1 MPLFDFTVKVVLI
14 LFEGWGRW
22 GHNTSPSLYF
32 FVVSLL
38 LGSDNTFVIT
48 QHWHTK
54 QERNMIVLPSYQYSV
69 IVGLLLSDGWLII
82 PSATNISPRLGL
94 SQSLSHFKYVWFVFN
109 ALSHYCDNFP
119 VLRERKR
126 GTKTLWCVDVVT
138 GALPCFSEIY
148 SLFYVNKIKVIP
160 HNIYELFTPVVFAHL
175 IMGDGGFKSK
185 GIFLCTDSYSIQDV
199 VRLMNVLII
208 RYDLKCTLH
217 KSNEGYRIYI
227 SRNSVGKVVEI
238 VKPHLIPSM
247 YYKVGII

>member
-185 GIFLCTDSYSIQDV
+185 GIFLCADSYSIQDV

-217 KSNEGYRIYI
+217 KSYENYRIYI
-227 SRNSVGKVVEI
+227 SRNSSYFFSFF
-238 VKPHLIPSM
+238 LINKLTF
-247 YYKVGII
+247 Y